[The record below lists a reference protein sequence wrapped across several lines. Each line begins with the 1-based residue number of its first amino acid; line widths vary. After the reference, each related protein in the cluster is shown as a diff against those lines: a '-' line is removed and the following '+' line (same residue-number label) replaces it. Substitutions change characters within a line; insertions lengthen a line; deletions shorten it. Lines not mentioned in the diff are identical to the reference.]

1 MAGALITGKDI
12 KDDSVT
18 GRDIKDRSVRLTDL
32 EPSTWSRSSPR

>member
-12 KDDSVT
+12 KEDSVT